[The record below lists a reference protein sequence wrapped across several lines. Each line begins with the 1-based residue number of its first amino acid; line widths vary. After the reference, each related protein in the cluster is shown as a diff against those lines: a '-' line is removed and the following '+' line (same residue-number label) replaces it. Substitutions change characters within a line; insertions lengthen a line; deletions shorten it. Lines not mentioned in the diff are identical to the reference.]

1 MAQLLEGKI
10 AIITGA
16 TGGIGQIV
24 AKKFVSEGA
33 KVALADI
40 ADEAGEEL
48 SSALGD
54 SAIYVHT
61 DVSKVEDIANLVS
74 TTVEKFGQLDVMFNN
89 AGIVGAP
96 ESMFEVSPDEYDKV
110 LAINARS
117 VLMGHKYAGQQFRK
131 QGTKG
136 SIITTASVAG
146 IQGGWSTVAYTAAK
160 HTTAGIVRQAAY
172 ELGSLGIRSNAIA
185 PGVVMT
191 NIQARAFGVPLEL
204 AQEFNEY
211 IIEQLGEKQAMGRFG
226 MPADIAGVATFLASD
241 LSSYVNGQVI
251 PVDGGASAMTQNT
264 FDKDILEV
272 TKAFREKKGLNLGFR

>member
-1 MAQLLEGKI
+1 MGLLDGKV

-16 TGGIGQIV
+16 TGGIGRSV
-24 AKKFVSEGA
+24 AEKFVSEGA

-40 ADEAGEEL
+40 ADKAGEEL

-54 SAIYVHT
+54 YAIYVHT
-61 DVSKVEDIANLVS
+61 DVSKEEDVANLVT
-74 TTVEKFGQLDVMFNN
+74 TTVEKFGKLDVMYNN

-96 ESMFEVSPDEYDKV
+96 ESMLEVSPDEYDKV
-110 LAINARS
+110 LTINARS

-131 QGTKG
+131 QGTNG

-146 IQGGWSTVAYTAAK
+146 IQGGWSTVAYTASK
-160 HTTAGIVRQAAY
+160 HTAAGIVRQSAY
-172 ELGSLGIRSNAIA
+172 ELGPFGIRSNAIA

-191 NIQARAFGVPLEL
+191 NIQARAFGVPLEY
-204 AQEFNEY
+204 AREFNEY
-211 IIEQLGEKQAMGRFG
+211 IIEHLGKKQAMGRFG
-226 MPADIAGVATFLASD
+226 LTDDIAGVATFLASD

-272 TKAFREKKGLNLGFR
+272 TSAFREKKGLN

>member
-16 TGGIGQIV
+16 TGGIGRSI
-24 AKKFVSEGA
+24 AMKFVSEGA

-40 ADEAGEEL
+40 VDEAGEEF
-48 SSALGD
+48 SSTLGD

-61 DVSKVEDIANLVS
+61 DVSKEDDVENLVS
-74 TTVEKFGQLDVMFNN
+74 ATVEKFGQLDVMFNN
-89 AGIVGAP
+89 AGIVGVP
-96 ESMFEVSPDEYDKV
+96 ESMFDVTTSEYDKV
-110 LAINARS
+110 LAVNARS
-117 VLMGHKYAGQQFRK
+117 VLMGHKYAGRQFRK
-131 QGTKG
+131 QGTNG

-160 HTTAGIVRQAAY
+160 HTTAGIVRQSAY
-172 ELGSLGIRSNAIA
+172 ELGPYGIRSNAIA

-191 NIQARAFGVPLEL
+191 NIQARAFGVPLEY
-204 AQEFNEY
+204 AREFNQY
-211 IIEQLGEKQAMGRFG
+211 IMEELGKKQAMGRFG
-226 MPADIAGVATFLASD
+226 VPADIAGVATFLASD

-272 TKAFREKKGLNLGFR
+272 TKSFLEKKGLS